1 MALSELSLSRFN
13 TFTGLMRF
21 ELIDKKKLRR
31 EYSFGSLDQSE
42 LEVTPY
48 LQFVKWF
55 KEAENS
61 DQIIEPNA
69 MTISTVDE
77 NSFPSSRVVL
87 LKQIKER
94 SLIFFTNYNS
104 DKGKSLDK
112 NANICASF
120 YWPPLERQVI
130 IKGYA
135 KKISSVES
143 EDYFNSRPFESQAAA
158 IISNQSEDIDSY
170 ESLLEKYNS
179 FIEQNKNTKL
189 NRPNNWGG
197 IEIFIN
203 QIEFWQGRKN
213 RLHNRVLCNFQKD
226 TWEYKLLSP

>member
-1 MALSELSLSRFN
+1 MELFNYRKSYSKDKLSINDIGDNPINF
-13 TFTGLMRF
+13 
-21 ELIDKKKLRR
+21 
-31 EYSFGSLDQSE
+31 
-42 LEVTPY
+42 
-48 LQFVKWF
+48 FVKWF

-104 DKGKSLDK
+104 NKGKSLDK
-112 NANICASF
+112 NENICASF

-130 IKGYA
+130 IKGSA

-143 EDYFNSRPFESQAAA
+143 ENYFNSRPFESQAAA

-189 NRPNNWGG
+189 KRPNNWGG

>member
-1 MALSELSLSRFN
+1 MELFNYRKSYTKDKLSMN
-13 TFTGLMRF
+13 DIGDNP
-21 ELIDKKKLRR
+21 ID
-31 EYSFGSLDQSE
+31 F
-42 LEVTPY
+42 
-48 LQFVKWF
+48 FVKWF

-87 LKQIKER
+87 LKHIKER

-104 DKGKSLDK
+104 NKGKSLDK

-189 NRPNNWGG
+189 KRPNNWGG

>member
-1 MALSELSLSRFN
+1 MELFNYRKSYTKDKLSIN
-13 TFTGLMRF
+13 DIGDNP
-21 ELIDKKKLRR
+21 ID
-31 EYSFGSLDQSE
+31 F
-42 LEVTPY
+42 
-48 LQFVKWF
+48 FVRWF

-77 NSFPSSRVVL
+77 DSFPSSRVVL

-104 DKGKSLDK
+104 NKGKSLDK
-112 NANICASF
+112 NENICASF

-130 IKGYA
+130 IKGNA

-189 NRPNNWGG
+189 KRPNNWGG

>member
-1 MALSELSLSRFN
+1 MELFNYRKSYTKDKLSMNDIGEN
-13 TFTGLMRF
+13 P
-21 ELIDKKKLRR
+21 ID
-31 EYSFGSLDQSE
+31 F
-42 LEVTPY
+42 
-48 LQFVKWF
+48 FMKWF

-77 NSFPSSRVVL
+77 NSSPSSRVVL

-104 DKGKSLDK
+104 NKGKSLDK
-112 NANICASF
+112 NENICASF

-130 IKGYA
+130 IKGNA

-189 NRPNNWGG
+189 KRPNNWGG

-226 TWEYKLLSP
+226 SWEYKLLSP

>member
-1 MALSELSLSRFN
+1 MELFNYRKSYTKDKLSIN
-13 TFTGLMRF
+13 DIGGNP
-21 ELIDKKKLRR
+21 ID
-31 EYSFGSLDQSE
+31 F
-42 LEVTPY
+42 
-48 LQFVKWF
+48 FVKWF

-104 DKGKSLDK
+104 NKGKSLDK
-112 NANICASF
+112 NKNICASF

-143 EDYFNSRPFESQAAA
+143 EDYFNLRPFESQAAA
-158 IISNQSEDIDSY
+158 VISNQSEDIDSY

-189 NRPNNWGG
+189 KRPNNWGG

>member
-1 MALSELSLSRFN
+1 MELFNYRKSYTKDKLSIN
-13 TFTGLMRF
+13 DIGDNP
-21 ELIDKKKLRR
+21 ID
-31 EYSFGSLDQSE
+31 F
-42 LEVTPY
+42 
-48 LQFVKWF
+48 FVRWF

-104 DKGKSLDK
+104 NKGKSLDK
-112 NANICASF
+112 NENICASF

-130 IKGYA
+130 IKGNA

-189 NRPNNWGG
+189 KRPNNWGG

>member
-1 MALSELSLSRFN
+1 MKLFNYRKSYTKNKLSIN
-13 TFTGLMRF
+13 DIGDNP
-21 ELIDKKKLRR
+21 ID
-31 EYSFGSLDQSE
+31 F
-42 LEVTPY
+42 
-48 LQFVKWF
+48 FVKWF
-55 KEAENS
+55 GEAENS

-104 DKGKSLDK
+104 NKGKSLDK
-112 NANICASF
+112 NKNICASF

-130 IKGYA
+130 IKGIA
-135 KKISSVES
+135 KKISPVES
-143 EDYFNSRPFESQAAA
+143 ENYFNSRPFESQAAA

-170 ESLLEKYNS
+170 ESLIEKYNS

-189 NRPNNWGG
+189 KRPNNWGG

-213 RLHNRVLCNFQKD
+213 RLHNRVLCNFQKN

>member
-1 MALSELSLSRFN
+1 MELFNYRKSYTKDKLSIN
-13 TFTGLMRF
+13 DIGGNP
-21 ELIDKKKLRR
+21 ID
-31 EYSFGSLDQSE
+31 F
-42 LEVTPY
+42 
-48 LQFVKWF
+48 FVKWF

-77 NSFPSSRVVL
+77 NSSPSSRVVL

-104 DKGKSLDK
+104 NKGKSLDK
-112 NANICASF
+112 NENICASF

-179 FIEQNKNTKL
+179 FIEQNKNSKL
-189 NRPNNWGG
+189 KRPNNWGG

>member
-1 MALSELSLSRFN
+1 MELFNYRKSYTKDKLSIN
-13 TFTGLMRF
+13 DIGDNP
-21 ELIDKKKLRR
+21 ID
-31 EYSFGSLDQSE
+31 F
-42 LEVTPY
+42 
-48 LQFVKWF
+48 FVKWF

-77 NSFPSSRVVL
+77 NSSPSSRVVL

-104 DKGKSLDK
+104 NKGKSLDK
-112 NANICASF
+112 NENICASF

-179 FIEQNKNTKL
+179 FIEKNKNTKL
-189 NRPNNWGG
+189 KRPNNWGG

>member
-1 MALSELSLSRFN
+1 MELFNYRKSYTKDKLSMN
-13 TFTGLMRF
+13 DIGDNP
-21 ELIDKKKLRR
+21 ID
-31 EYSFGSLDQSE
+31 F
-42 LEVTPY
+42 
-48 LQFVKWF
+48 FVKWF

-77 NSFPSSRVVL
+77 NSSPSSRVVL

-104 DKGKSLDK
+104 NKGKSLDK
-112 NANICASF
+112 NENICASF
-120 YWPPLERQVI
+120 YWPSLERQVI
-130 IKGYA
+130 IKGNA

-179 FIEQNKNTKL
+179 FIEQNKNSKL
-189 NRPNNWGG
+189 KRPNNWGG

-226 TWEYKLLSP
+226 AWEYKLLSP

>member
-1 MALSELSLSRFN
+1 MELYNYRKSYTKDKLSINDIGDNPVDF
-13 TFTGLMRF
+13 
-21 ELIDKKKLRR
+21 
-31 EYSFGSLDQSE
+31 
-42 LEVTPY
+42 
-48 LQFVKWF
+48 FVKWF

-77 NSFPSSRVVL
+77 NYFPSSRVIL

-94 SLIFFTNYNS
+94 SLVFFTNYNS
-104 DKGKSLDK
+104 NKGKSLDK
-112 NANICASF
+112 NENICASF

-130 IKGYA
+130 IKGNA

-143 EDYFNSRPFESQAAA
+143 DDYFNSRPFESQAAA

-179 FIEQNKNTKL
+179 YIEQNKNSKL
-189 NRPNNWGG
+189 KRPNNWGG

-226 TWEYKLLSP
+226 TWKYKLLSP

>member
-1 MALSELSLSRFN
+1 MELFNYRKSYNKDKLSIN
-13 TFTGLMRF
+13 DIGDNP
-21 ELIDKKKLRR
+21 ID
-31 EYSFGSLDQSE
+31 F
-42 LEVTPY
+42 
-48 LQFVKWF
+48 FVKWF

-104 DKGKSLDK
+104 NKGKSLDK
-112 NANICASF
+112 NENICASF

-130 IKGYA
+130 IKGNA
-135 KKISSVES
+135 KKISSIES

-189 NRPNNWGG
+189 KRPNNWGG

>member
-1 MALSELSLSRFN
+1 MELFNYRKSYTKDKLSIN
-13 TFTGLMRF
+13 DIGGNP
-21 ELIDKKKLRR
+21 ID
-31 EYSFGSLDQSE
+31 F
-42 LEVTPY
+42 
-48 LQFVKWF
+48 FVKWF

-77 NSFPSSRVVL
+77 NSSPSSRVVL

-104 DKGKSLDK
+104 NKGKSLDK
-112 NANICASF
+112 NENICASF

-130 IKGYA
+130 IKGNA

>member
-1 MALSELSLSRFN
+1 MELFNYRKSYTKHKLSIN
-13 TFTGLMRF
+13 DIGDNP
-21 ELIDKKKLRR
+21 ID
-31 EYSFGSLDQSE
+31 F
-42 LEVTPY
+42 
-48 LQFVKWF
+48 FVKWF

-61 DQIIEPNA
+61 GQISEPNA

-104 DKGKSLDK
+104 NKGKSLEK
-112 NANICASF
+112 NENICASF

-130 IKGYA
+130 IKGKA
-135 KKISSVES
+135 KKLPMVES
-143 EDYFNSRPFESQAAA
+143 EGYFNSRPFESQVAA
-158 IISNQSEDIDSY
+158 IISNQSEDINSY
-170 ESLLEKYNS
+170 ESLIEKYNS

-189 NRPNNWGG
+189 KRPNNWGG

>member
-1 MALSELSLSRFN
+1 MELFNYRKSYTKDKLSIN
-13 TFTGLMRF
+13 DIGDNP
-21 ELIDKKKLRR
+21 ID
-31 EYSFGSLDQSE
+31 F
-42 LEVTPY
+42 
-48 LQFVKWF
+48 FVKWF

-104 DKGKSLDK
+104 NKGKSLDK
-112 NANICASF
+112 NENICASF

-130 IKGYA
+130 IKGNA

-143 EDYFNSRPFESQAAA
+143 DDYFNSRPFESQAAA

-179 FIEQNKNTKL
+179 FIDQNKNTKL
-189 NRPNNWGG
+189 KRPNNWGG

>member
-1 MALSELSLSRFN
+1 MELFNYRKSYTKDKLSIN
-13 TFTGLMRF
+13 DIGDNP
-21 ELIDKKKLRR
+21 ID
-31 EYSFGSLDQSE
+31 F
-42 LEVTPY
+42 
-48 LQFVKWF
+48 FVKWF

-104 DKGKSLDK
+104 NKVKSLDK
-112 NANICASF
+112 NKNICASF

-130 IKGYA
+130 IKGSA

-143 EDYFNSRPFESQAAA
+143 ENYFNLRPFESQAAA

-179 FIEQNKNTKL
+179 FIEQNKNSKL
-189 NRPNNWGG
+189 KRPNNWGG

-226 TWEYKLLSP
+226 TWKYKLLSP

>member
-1 MALSELSLSRFN
+1 MN
-13 TFTGLMRF
+13 DIGDNP
-21 ELIDKKKLRR
+21 ID
-31 EYSFGSLDQSE
+31 F
-42 LEVTPY
+42 
-48 LQFVKWF
+48 FVKWF

-104 DKGKSLDK
+104 NKGKSLDK
-112 NANICASF
+112 NENICASF

>member
-1 MALSELSLSRFN
+1 MELFNYRKSYTKDKLSIN
-13 TFTGLMRF
+13 DIGGNP
-21 ELIDKKKLRR
+21 ID
-31 EYSFGSLDQSE
+31 F
-42 LEVTPY
+42 
-48 LQFVKWF
+48 FVKWF

-104 DKGKSLDK
+104 NKGKSLDR
-112 NANICASF
+112 NENICASF

-130 IKGYA
+130 IKGNA

-179 FIEQNKNTKL
+179 FIEKNKNTKL
-189 NRPNNWGG
+189 KRPNNWGG

>member
-1 MALSELSLSRFN
+1 MELFNYRKSYTKDKLSIN
-13 TFTGLMRF
+13 DIGDNP
-21 ELIDKKKLRR
+21 ID
-31 EYSFGSLDQSE
+31 F
-42 LEVTPY
+42 
-48 LQFVKWF
+48 FVKWF

-104 DKGKSLDK
+104 NKGKSLDK
-112 NANICASF
+112 NKNICASF

-213 RLHNRVLCNFQKD
+213 RLHNRILCNFQKD
-226 TWEYKLLSP
+226 TWDYKLLSP

>member
-1 MALSELSLSRFN
+1 MELFNYRKSYTKDKLSIN
-13 TFTGLMRF
+13 DIGGNP
-21 ELIDKKKLRR
+21 ID
-31 EYSFGSLDQSE
+31 F
-42 LEVTPY
+42 
-48 LQFVKWF
+48 FVKWF

-77 NSFPSSRVVL
+77 NSSPSSRVVL

-104 DKGKSLDK
+104 NKGKSLDK
-112 NANICASF
+112 NENICASF

-130 IKGYA
+130 IKGNA

-189 NRPNNWGG
+189 KRPNNWGG

-226 TWEYKLLSP
+226 SWEYKLLSP

>member
-1 MALSELSLSRFN
+1 MELFNYRKSYTKDKLSIN
-13 TFTGLMRF
+13 DIGGNP
-21 ELIDKKKLRR
+21 ID
-31 EYSFGSLDQSE
+31 F
-42 LEVTPY
+42 
-48 LQFVKWF
+48 FVKWF

-104 DKGKSLDK
+104 NKGKSLDK
-112 NANICASF
+112 NENICASF

-179 FIEQNKNTKL
+179 FIEQNKNNKL
-189 NRPNNWGG
+189 KRPNNWGG

>member
-1 MALSELSLSRFN
+1 MELFNYRKSYTKDKLSIN
-13 TFTGLMRF
+13 DIGGNP
-21 ELIDKKKLRR
+21 ID
-31 EYSFGSLDQSE
+31 F
-42 LEVTPY
+42 
-48 LQFVKWF
+48 FVKWF

-104 DKGKSLDK
+104 NKGKSLDK
-112 NANICASF
+112 NENICASF

-130 IKGYA
+130 IKGNA

-189 NRPNNWGG
+189 ERPNNWGG

>member
-1 MALSELSLSRFN
+1 MELFNYRKSYTKDKLSIYDIGDN
-13 TFTGLMRF
+13 P
-21 ELIDKKKLRR
+21 ID
-31 EYSFGSLDQSE
+31 F
-42 LEVTPY
+42 
-48 LQFVKWF
+48 FMKWF

-104 DKGKSLDK
+104 NKGKSLDK
-112 NANICASF
+112 NENICASF

>member
-1 MALSELSLSRFN
+1 MELYNYRKSYTKDKLSINDIGDNPVDF
-13 TFTGLMRF
+13 
-21 ELIDKKKLRR
+21 
-31 EYSFGSLDQSE
+31 
-42 LEVTPY
+42 
-48 LQFVKWF
+48 FVKWF

-77 NSFPSSRVVL
+77 KSFPSSRVVL

-104 DKGKSLDK
+104 NKGKSLDK
-112 NANICASF
+112 NENICASF

-130 IKGYA
+130 IKGNA

-143 EDYFNSRPFESQAAA
+143 DDYFNSRPFESQAAA

-179 FIEQNKNTKL
+179 YIEQNKNTKL
-189 NRPNNWGG
+189 QRPNNWGG

-213 RLHNRVLCNFQKD
+213 RLHNRVLCVFQKD

>member
-1 MALSELSLSRFN
+1 MELFNYRKSYTKDKLSINDIGDNPIEF
-13 TFTGLMRF
+13 
-21 ELIDKKKLRR
+21 
-31 EYSFGSLDQSE
+31 
-42 LEVTPY
+42 
-48 LQFVKWF
+48 FVKWF

-77 NSFPSSRVVL
+77 NYFPSSRVVL

-104 DKGKSLDK
+104 NKAKSLDK
-112 NANICASF
+112 NKNICASF

-130 IKGYA
+130 IKGNA
-135 KKISSVES
+135 KKISSAES

-158 IISNQSEDIDSY
+158 IISNQSEDIDTY

-189 NRPNNWGG
+189 KRPNNWGG

-226 TWEYKLLSP
+226 NWEYKLLSP

>member
-1 MALSELSLSRFN
+1 MELFNYRKSYTKDKLSIN
-13 TFTGLMRF
+13 DIGGNP
-21 ELIDKKKLRR
+21 ID
-31 EYSFGSLDQSE
+31 F
-42 LEVTPY
+42 
-48 LQFVKWF
+48 FVKWF

-104 DKGKSLDK
+104 NKGKSIDK
-112 NANICASF
+112 NENICASF

-130 IKGYA
+130 IKGNA

-158 IISNQSEDIDSY
+158 IISNQSEVIDSY

-189 NRPNNWGG
+189 KRPNNWGG

>member
-1 MALSELSLSRFN
+1 MELFNYRKSYTKHKLSIN
-13 TFTGLMRF
+13 DIGDNP
-21 ELIDKKKLRR
+21 ID
-31 EYSFGSLDQSE
+31 F
-42 LEVTPY
+42 
-48 LQFVKWF
+48 FVKWF

-61 DQIIEPNA
+61 SQISEPNA

-104 DKGKSLDK
+104 NKGKSLEK
-112 NANICASF
+112 NENICASF

-130 IKGYA
+130 IKGKA
-135 KKISSVES
+135 KKLPSVES
-143 EDYFNSRPFESQAAA
+143 EGYFNSRPFESQAAA
-158 IISNQSEDIDSY
+158 IISNQSEDINSY
-170 ESLLEKYNS
+170 ESLIEKYNS

-189 NRPNNWGG
+189 KRPNNWGG

>member
-1 MALSELSLSRFN
+1 MELYNYRKSYTKDKLSINDIGDNPVDF
-13 TFTGLMRF
+13 
-21 ELIDKKKLRR
+21 
-31 EYSFGSLDQSE
+31 
-42 LEVTPY
+42 
-48 LQFVKWF
+48 FVKWF

-77 NSFPSSRVVL
+77 KSFPSSRVVL

-104 DKGKSLDK
+104 NKGKSLDK
-112 NANICASF
+112 NENICASF

-130 IKGYA
+130 IKGNA

-158 IISNQSEDIDSY
+158 IISNQSENIDSY

-179 FIEQNKNTKL
+179 YIEQNKNTKL
-189 NRPNNWGG
+189 KRPNNWGG

-213 RLHNRVLCNFQKD
+213 RLHNRVLCVFQKD

>member
-1 MALSELSLSRFN
+1 MSIN
-13 TFTGLMRF
+13 DIGDNP
-21 ELIDKKKLRR
+21 ID
-31 EYSFGSLDQSE
+31 F
-42 LEVTPY
+42 
-48 LQFVKWF
+48 FVKWF

-104 DKGKSLDK
+104 NKGKSLDK
-112 NANICASF
+112 NENICASF

-130 IKGYA
+130 IKGNA

-189 NRPNNWGG
+189 KRPNNWGG

>member
-1 MALSELSLSRFN
+1 MELFNYRKSYTKDKLSMN
-13 TFTGLMRF
+13 DIGDNP
-21 ELIDKKKLRR
+21 ID
-31 EYSFGSLDQSE
+31 F
-42 LEVTPY
+42 
-48 LQFVKWF
+48 FVKWF

-104 DKGKSLDK
+104 NKGKSLDK
-112 NANICASF
+112 NSNICASF
-120 YWPPLERQVI
+120 YWSPLERQVI

-158 IISNQSEDIDSY
+158 IISNQSEEIDSY

-189 NRPNNWGG
+189 KRPNNWGG

>member
-1 MALSELSLSRFN
+1 MELFNYRKSYTKDKLSIN
-13 TFTGLMRF
+13 DIGDNP
-21 ELIDKKKLRR
+21 ID
-31 EYSFGSLDQSE
+31 F
-42 LEVTPY
+42 
-48 LQFVKWF
+48 FVKWF

-77 NSFPSSRVVL
+77 NSSPSSRVVL

-104 DKGKSLDK
+104 NKGKSLDK
-112 NANICASF
+112 NENICASF

>member
-1 MALSELSLSRFN
+1 MELYNYRKSYTKDKLSINDIGDNPVDF
-13 TFTGLMRF
+13 
-21 ELIDKKKLRR
+21 
-31 EYSFGSLDQSE
+31 
-42 LEVTPY
+42 
-48 LQFVKWF
+48 FVKWF

-77 NSFPSSRVVL
+77 KSFPSSRVVL

-104 DKGKSLDK
+104 NKGKSLDK
-112 NANICASF
+112 NENICASF

-130 IKGYA
+130 IKGNA

-143 EDYFNSRPFESQAAA
+143 DDYFNSRPFESQAAA

-179 FIEQNKNTKL
+179 YIEQNKNTKL
-189 NRPNNWGG
+189 KRPNNWGG

-213 RLHNRVLCNFQKD
+213 RLHNRVLCVFQKD

>member
-1 MALSELSLSRFN
+1 MELYNYRKSYTKDKLSINDIGDNPVDF
-13 TFTGLMRF
+13 
-21 ELIDKKKLRR
+21 
-31 EYSFGSLDQSE
+31 
-42 LEVTPY
+42 
-48 LQFVKWF
+48 FVKWF

-77 NSFPSSRVVL
+77 KSFPSSRVVL

-104 DKGKSLDK
+104 NKGKSLDK
-112 NANICASF
+112 NENICASF

-179 FIEQNKNTKL
+179 FIDQNKNTKL
-189 NRPNNWGG
+189 KRPNNWGG

-226 TWEYKLLSP
+226 SWEYKLLSP

>member
-1 MALSELSLSRFN
+1 MN
-13 TFTGLMRF
+13 DIGDNP
-21 ELIDKKKLRR
+21 ID
-31 EYSFGSLDQSE
+31 F
-42 LEVTPY
+42 
-48 LQFVKWF
+48 FVKWF

-104 DKGKSLDK
+104 NKGKSLDK

-158 IISNQSEDIDSY
+158 IVSNQSEDIDSY

-189 NRPNNWGG
+189 KRPNNWGG

>member
-1 MALSELSLSRFN
+1 MELFNYRKSYTKDKLSIN
-13 TFTGLMRF
+13 DIGDNP
-21 ELIDKKKLRR
+21 ID
-31 EYSFGSLDQSE
+31 F
-42 LEVTPY
+42 
-48 LQFVKWF
+48 FVKWF

-104 DKGKSLDK
+104 NKGKSLDK
-112 NANICASF
+112 NENICASF

-158 IISNQSEDIDSY
+158 VISNQSEDIDSY

-189 NRPNNWGG
+189 KRPNNWGG

-226 TWEYKLLSP
+226 TWDYKLLSP

>member
-1 MALSELSLSRFN
+1 MELFNYRKSYTKDKLSMN
-13 TFTGLMRF
+13 DIGDNP
-21 ELIDKKKLRR
+21 ID
-31 EYSFGSLDQSE
+31 F
-42 LEVTPY
+42 
-48 LQFVKWF
+48 FVKWF

-104 DKGKSLDK
+104 NKGKSLDK

-179 FIEQNKNTKL
+179 FIEQNKNSKL
-189 NRPNNWGG
+189 KRPNNWGG

-226 TWEYKLLSP
+226 TWDYKLLSP

>member
-1 MALSELSLSRFN
+1 MELFNYRKSYTKDKLSIN
-13 TFTGLMRF
+13 DIGDNP
-21 ELIDKKKLRR
+21 ID
-31 EYSFGSLDQSE
+31 F
-42 LEVTPY
+42 
-48 LQFVKWF
+48 FVKWF

-104 DKGKSLDK
+104 NKGKSLDR
-112 NANICASF
+112 NENICASF

-130 IKGYA
+130 IKGNA

-189 NRPNNWGG
+189 KRPNNWGG

>member
-1 MALSELSLSRFN
+1 MELFNYRKSYTKNKLSMN
-13 TFTGLMRF
+13 DIGDNP
-21 ELIDKKKLRR
+21 ID
-31 EYSFGSLDQSE
+31 F
-42 LEVTPY
+42 
-48 LQFVKWF
+48 FVKWF

-104 DKGKSLDK
+104 NKGKSLDK
-112 NANICASF
+112 NENICASF

-135 KKISSVES
+135 KKISSIES
-143 EDYFNSRPFESQAAA
+143 EDYFNSRPFESKAAA

-189 NRPNNWGG
+189 KRPNN
-197 IEIFIN
+197 
-203 QIEFWQGRKN
+203 
-213 RLHNRVLCNFQKD
+213 CC
-226 TWEYKLLSP
+226 LLYTSPSPRDRSLTRMPSSA